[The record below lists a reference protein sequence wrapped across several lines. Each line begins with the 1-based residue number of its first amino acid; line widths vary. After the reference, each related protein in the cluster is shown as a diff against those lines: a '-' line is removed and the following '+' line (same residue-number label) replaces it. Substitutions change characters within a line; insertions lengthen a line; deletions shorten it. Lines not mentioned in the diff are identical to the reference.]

1 MPMTKEQVKHTVDK
15 AKKLN
20 AYDSIII
27 TSDNGDIMY
36 TKSESTVGYFND
48 KDEVFESFK
57 INASPTRAIGR
68 QFDRN
73 LTYEVMPYA
82 DIVSIEFF
90 PGKMDCMNNMDQF
103 GDMPKEMV
111 EQIIQVGSA
120 QFKATGFL
128 RDKKTGDVKP
138 ATSRPTL
145 TLGTYEEP
153 SEKLYPNKDK
163 E

>member
-57 INASPTRAIGR
+57 INAS
-68 QFDRN
+68 
-73 LTYEVMPYA
+73 
-82 DIVSIEFF
+82 
-90 PGKMDCMNNMDQF
+90 QF